1 MTTTSFKMNR
11 RSIASLFLTTI
22 VTAIVLISCQKGDT
36 PIPQEEST
44 AIPQRGKPT
53 GYSSD
58 VLDKWMTM
66 QFRLMR
72 NATGIPN
79 HGFSRHFAYAGVA
92 AFESLKPGMNKQT
105 AQWSDKWNGLTGLPG
120 HFPANRF
127 YLPQN
132 VNVAMAVINKAMFP
146 NASAIDKAAIDSL
159 ELALKNEFLSNQPA
173 DIIANSIEYGNAV
186 AEAVFNWSET
196 DGYKNAND
204 PYTIPT
210 GPGLWKPTPPAF
222 ANPATPYWGN
232 NRPMIKGSTVNTAA
246 EPPIE
251 YSADAGTPFHN
262 MVKELYDASFELTDE
277 QKATATFWK
286 DVPGATSPGH
296 WLSILQQVIKQ
307 TGTTLE
313 KAALAY
319 ALTGI
324 GINDALI
331 TCFQSKYQYNVIRP
345 VTYIREVMGYTT
357 WSSFLGTPAH
367 PEYPSAHSSLSM
379 AAANVI
385 ENLFG
390 EISSF
395 TDHTYDY
402 LGYAPRT
409 YAAIWHI
416 AFEAGVSRF
425 YAGIH
430 YIPSIN
436 AGFNQGSKLVNN
448 IFSKQTQNNAV
459 GRLINK

>member
-1 MTTTSFKMNR
+1 MSTSRKMKGHP
-11 RSIASLFLTTI
+11 IASFFLVTI
-22 VTAIVLISCQKGDT
+22 TSLVVFNACQKGDT
-36 PIPQEEST
+36 PLVEEEQT
-44 AIPQRGKPT
+44 VAAQKGKPT
-53 GYSSD
+53 NYSSD

-66 QFRLMR
+66 QLRLMR
-72 NATGIPN
+72 NATGIAN
-79 HGFSRHFAYAGVA
+79 HAFSRHFAYAGVA

-120 HFPANRF
+120 HIPANKF
-127 YLPQN
+127 YLPEN
-132 VNVAMAVINKAMFP
+132 VNAAMATINKAMFS
-146 NASAIDKAAIDSL
+146 NANAADKAAIDSL
-159 ELALKNEFLSNQPA
+159 ELALKNEFLINQPA
-173 DIIANSIEYGNAV
+173 DLIAYSTQYGKEIALL
-186 AEAVFNWSET
+186 VFEWSET

-210 GPGLWKPTPPAF
+210 GPGLWKPTPPALL
-222 ANPATPYWGN
+222 NPATPYWGN
-232 NRPMIKGSTVNTAA
+232 NRPMVKGSTVNTAA
-246 EPPIE
+246 EAPME
-251 YSADAGTPFHN
+251 YSADAGTPFHD
-262 MVKELYDASFELTDE
+262 MVKEVYDASFELSDE

-296 WLSILQQVIKQ
+296 WLSILQQIIRQ

-313 KAALAY
+313 KAALAC

-331 TCFQSKYQYNVIRP
+331 TCFQSKYQYNVLRP
-345 VTYIREVMGYTT
+345 ITYIREVMGYTT

-379 AAANVI
+379 AASNVI

-390 EISSF
+390 EIGSF

-402 LGYAPRT
+402 MGYAPRT
-409 YAAIWHI
+409 YGAIWHI

-436 AGFNQGSKLVNN
+436 AGFNQGSKVVNN
-448 IFSKQTQNNAV
+448 IFSKQTQTNPL
-459 GRLINK
+459 GRLTIK